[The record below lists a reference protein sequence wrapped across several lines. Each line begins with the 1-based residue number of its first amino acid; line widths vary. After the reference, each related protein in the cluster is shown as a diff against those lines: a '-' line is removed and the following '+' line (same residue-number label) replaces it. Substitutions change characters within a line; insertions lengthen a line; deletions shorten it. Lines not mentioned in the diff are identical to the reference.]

1 MISLG
6 QILFKKEMLTI
17 HTYIY
22 IYIYIPLKSF
32 FIISASRILLII
44 IMRKI
49 FEILIKEI
57 KIEFLDAF
65 LFIFIHFVRNHYLID
80 Q

>member
-17 HTYIY
+17 NIY
-22 IYIYIPLKSF
+22 IFIPLKFF

-65 LFIFIHFVRNHYLID
+65 LFIFIHFVRNQYLID

>member
-6 QILFKKEMLTI
+6 QILFKKGMLTI
-17 HTYIY
+17 KK

-49 FEILIKEI
+49 FEILIKEM
-57 KIEFLDAF
+57 KIEFLAVF
-65 LFIFIHFVRNHYLID
+65 VSFFIHLN
-80 Q
+80 

>member
-6 QILFKKEMLTI
+6 QILFKKGMLTI
-17 HTYIY
+17 KN

-49 FEILIKEI
+49 FEILIKEM
-57 KIEFLDAF
+57 KIEFLAIF
-65 LFIFIHFVRNHYLID
+65 VSFFIHLN
-80 Q
+80 